1 MACLYLPASLSTSDM
16 NEALHVL
23 LVNKH
28 RCFCFMGWWDEM
40 ELTNQSAN
48 AVLPHS
54 CNFKAGSH
62 THKKGKLREK
72 KQQMKTIT
80 IKAINRK
87 RIKNN
92 GKKTKKH

>member
-23 LVNKH
+23 LMNKH

-62 THKKGKLREK
+62 TQKKAR
-72 KQQMKTIT
+72 
-80 IKAINRK
+80 
-87 RIKNN
+87 
-92 GKKTKKH
+92 

>member
-1 MACLYLPASLSTSDM
+1 MTCLDLPASLSTSDM

-40 ELTNQSAN
+40 ELTNQSAS

-62 THKKGKLREK
+62 TQKSKLGNLLREGSNALTVPLACC
-72 KQQMKTIT
+72 QV
-80 IKAINRK
+80 
-87 RIKNN
+87 
-92 GKKTKKH
+92 